1 MAAVESRPQTAL
13 ASSKFSTT
21 GTMARA
27 AGVPGMYGTV
37 VPSNF
42 PYGVALPK
50 ATGLLDH
57 ALKFHSPYAETAVR
71 GWTAPGREPSIKPRG
86 TITGAG
92 VVSAGSIDNTYL
104 PAPLVNAWGKKR
116 EQAKNEVVKP
126 PHKQASDLII
136 VSKGAPAGTYG
147 LGFKAP
153 PQTVEDMEAVR
164 PIYSRTIPVYHPMDP
179 VRIESGFVRSPNLIP
194 GAKPPPQSA
203 LVGQDDKISSVPAN
217 HALRKLA
224 YDQSLIGG
232 KLPVA
237 KVILADAPR
246 PSTAAPKFLTK
257 PAGLP
262 GGLSLID

>member
-1 MAAVESRPQTAL
+1 LQLKVASPLFAAHQTATKTMAAVESRPQTAL

-203 LVGQDDKISSVPAN
+203 LVGQDDKI
-217 HALRKLA
+217 
-224 YDQSLIGG
+224 
-232 KLPVA
+232 
-237 KVILADAPR
+237 
-246 PSTAAPKFLTK
+246 
-257 PAGLP
+257 
-262 GGLSLID
+262 